1 MKKIWGVL
9 TVVLLFTVT
18 AYANRQYTCGM
29 IKGEWPPRQP
39 RATGTTC
46 RTNVMATSAQEAFN
60 KCNMVDGSKRPCCE
74 ENAIHRDIR
83 GLAILDV
90 AANEI
95 THIQCP

>member
-1 MKKIWGVL
+1 MKK
-9 TVVLLFTVT
+9 LLGLLAITLVT
-18 AYANRQYTCGM
+18 GLAAQTNRQYTCGM

-46 RTNVMATSAQEAFN
+46 RTNVMATSPQEAFN
-60 KCNMVDGSKRPCCE
+60 KCNMVDGGKRPCCE
-74 ENAIHRDIR
+74 ENTIHRDIR